1 MIMMNLCSC
10 HILITMVD
18 TGCKLLA
25 LVLVVLSIQYV
36 YYFYYHINGEIKIYI
51 ITSLGNSRRGTVSI
65 ACVCMLTSISAHK
78 CVSKTHIRQTRGGG
92 SYNYVQH
99 PRPRFKSNI
108 SVADCIPLSSL
119 LKTFKLT
126 AASNAGDV

>member
-1 MIMMNLCSC
+1 VCVYVDK
-10 HILITMVD
+10 HISTQMRQQD
-18 TGCKLLA
+18 A
-25 LVLVVLSIQYV
+25 Y
-36 YYFYYHINGEIKIYI
+36 
-51 ITSLGNSRRGTVSI
+51 
-65 ACVCMLTSISAHK
+65 SANAG
-78 CVSKTHIRQTRGGG
+78 GGG

-126 AASNAGDV
+126 AASNAGGV